1 MTKEELRKEATMTVE
16 WECTPMIDRPL
27 FVHAYITGAEPRE
40 KRIAELEA
48 QIEQNKIDLAI
59 SEHDREHDDYE
70 FTEVYTK
77 VEQLEKENAE
87 LKEKLNFSTQYYQ
100 GEKAKEQLTKAKEL
114 IGEFISSLSVVGEC
128 EEECELLNRAE
139 QFLREVGD
147 DSKRFEKG
155 Y

>member
-77 VEQLEKENAE
+77 VEQLEKENTE

>member
-1 MTKEELRKEATMTVE
+1 MTREELRKEATTTVE
-16 WECTPMIDRPL
+16 WECTPMIERPI

-114 IGEFISSLSVVGEC
+114 IEELSSSLSGCEC
-128 EEECELLNRAE
+128 GEEECELLNRAE
-139 QFLREVGD
+139 QFLKENIELKTEVF
-147 DSKRFEKG
+147 K
-155 Y
+155 

>member
-1 MTKEELRKEATMTVE
+1 MTREELRKEATTTVE
-16 WECTPMIDRPL
+16 WECTPMIERPI

-114 IGEFISSLSVVGEC
+114 IGELSSSLSGCEC
-128 EEECELLNRAE
+128 GEEECELLNRAE
-139 QFLREVGD
+139 QFLKENIELKTEVF
-147 DSKRFEKG
+147 K
-155 Y
+155 